1 MNDGSSPRAA
11 PHPLAGVALIVALAF
26 IWGFNWPSMRAAV
39 LEISPWTFRAVCLA
53 VGTSMLFAIALA
65 GGGRL
70 RVPRREILPLI
81 ALGLLNVAAFHL
93 LTAFGLTMIGAG
105 RGVILGFTFPLWTVL
120 LGVFV
125 LSERLNRRCA
135 AALLCGLGAMALL
148 LGPEVTTVGRTPLGG
163 LLLIGSAIAWAA
175 ATVLFKMRRW
185 TLAAREMAAWQVL
198 IGAVPVIIGA
208 FLFGPAP
215 DFSGVSARGL
225 IGLVYSSVIAVS
237 LGQWVWFRI
246 LEIMPASV
254 ASISS
259 LAVPVIGV
267 FASAALLGEAIG
279 WRETAALALV
289 LLALYL
295 VLIGRETVAALRGLI
310 GR

>member
-1 MNDGSSPRAA
+1 MNDDSSPRAA
-11 PHPLAGVALIVALAF
+11 PHPLAGVALIIALAF

-39 LEISPWTFRAVCLA
+39 LEISPWTFRAICLT
-53 VGTSMLFAIALA
+53 VGTCTLFALALA
-65 GGGRL
+65 GRGRL
-70 RVPRREILPLI
+70 RVPRAEIGPLI
-81 ALGLLNVAAFHL
+81 VVGLLNVTAFHL

-120 LGVFV
+120 LGAFV
-125 LSERLNRRCA
+125 LSEKLNLRRS
-135 AALLCGLGAMALL
+135 AALACGLGGMALL
-148 LGPEVTTVGRTPLGG
+148 LGPEFTTVGHTPLGG

-175 ATVLFKMRRW
+175 ATVLFKMRQW

-208 FLFGPAP
+208 LLLGPAP
-215 DFSGVSARGL
+215 DLSGVSTRGL
-225 IGLVYSSVIAVS
+225 IGLVYSSAIAVS

-267 FASAALLGEAIG
+267 FASALLLGEAIG
-279 WRETAALALV
+279 WREMGALALV

-295 VLIGRETVAALRGLI
+295 VLISRQTVAALRDLFRG
-310 GR
+310 